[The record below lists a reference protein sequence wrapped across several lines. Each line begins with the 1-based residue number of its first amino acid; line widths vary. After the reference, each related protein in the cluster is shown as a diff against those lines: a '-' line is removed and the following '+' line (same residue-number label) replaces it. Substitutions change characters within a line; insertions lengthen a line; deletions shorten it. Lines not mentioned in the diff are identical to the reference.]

1 MTSRGIIQLVVIF
14 ASVAIVTSVNA
25 TGEASSTNNDNAV
38 PIADDLTVLSLKSNQ
53 QKLPILIMYAAKDC
67 EYCQRLEEDLL
78 GPMYKSAQYRNR
90 VIIRKVM
97 IDGIGDIKDFNGKL
111 TGVEDF
117 VSKIGVQVTPTLQFV
132 DASGKQ
138 LVPEMVGYN
147 TPELY
152 SAYVDNAISESQ
164 RAISV
169 KVTR

>member
-14 ASVAIVTSVNA
+14 ASVVISANVTA
-25 TGEASSTNNDNAV
+25 TGDSVSSSYDISV
-38 PIADDLTVLSLKSNQ
+38 PIAEDLTVLGLKSNQ

-78 GPMYKSAQYRNR
+78 GPMYNSAQYKNR

-97 IDGIGDIKDFNGKL
+97 IDGIGDIKDFNGKF

-117 VSKIGVQVTPTLQFV
+117 VSKNGVQVTPTLQFV

-164 RAISV
+164 RAIAISV
-169 KVTR
+169 KR